1 MKILVTLIIL
11 VMAISVIAQDIS
23 MTITQE
29 NLALIKETRSI
40 TLKKGQNSVKIDDLP
55 SQLLSSSVNFFFN
68 DQSVKLLEY
77 NFEYY
82 LQNSQMI
89 LDNCIGSSIRIL
101 HPDLGT
107 IQGKLISAQRG
118 ILILETAEGEL
129 RIINDYQ
136 NTHFIIENSETNGDL
151 VLSPT
156 VFCSIES
163 KSNLTD
169 KTQISYLS
177 SDINWATEYTA
188 IIDDKEES
196 LSLSTKAVISN
207 YSGKDFQNCTLLL
220 LAGDINRSPQ
230 MKRGLDA
237 SRMDVMNDM
246 VTRAAESDFQESTSF
261 EYHSYTLGR
270 SITLEDQQQKIL
282 SLYPT
287 RRTDISKI
295 YTYHYQKD
303 AKSVSVEVATVN
315 SKDKGLGYPLP
326 SGLVRIQ
333 KQDGDQLLILGEDN
347 ISHTP
352 VGEEIKLKIGQ
363 AFDIMAERKVLDRK
377 REGKN
382 NEKMK
387 ISIEFRN
394 RKNENIEIHV
404 TEPVTRRHEYRIL
417 SSNIDIHKK
426 DSRQIEFIVP
436 VKSNQT
442 STLEYEILYT
452 W

>member
-1 MKILVTLIIL
+1 MKIVVTFLVFI
-11 VMAISVIAQDIS
+11 MAISLIAQDIT
-23 MTITQE
+23 MTITQD
-29 NLALIKETRSI
+29 NLALIKEIRSI
-40 TLKKGQNSVKIDDLP
+40 ALKEGNNSVVIDDLP

-68 DQSVKLLEY
+68 DQSLKLLEY
-77 NFEYY
+77 YY
-82 LQNSQMI
+82 AYDLHNSQSI
-89 LDNCIGSSIRIL
+89 LDKCTGYSIRIL

-107 IQGKLISAQRG
+107 VQGKLISTHSG
-118 ILILETAEGEL
+118 ILVLETAEGEL
-129 RIINDYQ
+129 RIINDYLNSQ
-136 NTHFIIENSETNGDL
+136 FIIEKSETKGDL

-156 VFCSIES
+156 IFCSIDS
-163 KSNLTD
+163 KSNITD

-177 SDINWATEYTA
+177 SDINWAAEYTA
-188 IIDDKEES
+188 IIDDTEES
-196 LSLSTKAVISN
+196 LSLSTKAIISN
-207 YSGKDFQNCTLLL
+207 YSGKEFRNCKLLL
-220 LAGDINRSPQ
+220 LAGDINKSPQ
-230 MKRGLDA
+230 LLRGIDA
-237 SRMDVMNDM
+237 SRMEVMNDM
-246 VTRAAESDFQESTSF
+246 VTMAAKSDFQEGTSF
-261 EYHSYTLGR
+261 EYHSYILGR
-270 SITLEDQQQKIL
+270 SITLADQQQKIL

-287 RRTDISKI
+287 RTTEISKI
-295 YTYHYQKD
+295 YTYHHQKD
-303 AKSVSVEVATVN
+303 ARAVSVEVATVN

-333 KQDGDQLLILGEDN
+333 KQDKDRLLILGEDN

-363 AFDIMAERKVLDRK
+363 AFDIIAERKVLDRK

-387 ISIEFRN
+387 ILIEFRN
-394 RKNENIEIHV
+394 RKNENIVIYV

-417 SSNIDIHKK
+417 SSNIEVHKK